1 MSDGDKTFYRAA
13 IFTAIPLEYQAVCA
27 HLTNLQEER
36 TTLETLCERGEF
48 LANNRKWEVMIIQ
61 TGVGTAQAAAKTVYF
76 IERFKPQV
84 VIFVGI
90 AGGIKDVKLGD
101 VVVASQVYNYE
112 SGRADPSFQSRPRV
126 YLPTPRI
133 HQRATAAAQKKDWH
147 RRLKESLSEPHK
159 EPDVFIAPIA
169 SGNQVVASAEAAVLQ
184 LVHSHFNDAAA
195 IEMEGFGFLTA
206 AHLYR
211 EIEALVIRGISD
223 LIDNKNETDK
233 QQFQQIAA
241 KRASA
246 FAFDVLANLEIKQQS
261 IPEKQPAETGSEEDY
276 PNQSIPEKQP
286 SGTDPEAKDPKLSLL
301 EEFNS
306 SLSGHIDNVKKIRDL
321 LNKRVAFSSE
331 QHKNA
336 MKGLDDIEK
345 YIEILLDTESPS
357 IMISRRMMLAA
368 MQKHIHDLKLELEK
382 CHHTS
387 QVIKSSQSRRAKN
400 NEYDRAIELCDALL
414 EEDLKQWPR

>member
-1 MSDGDKTFYRAA
+1 MSDGDKTSYRAA
-13 IFTAIPLEYQAVCA
+13 IFTAILLEYQTVCA
-27 HLTNLQEER
+27 HLTNLREER
-36 TTLETLCERGEF
+36 TTLETLCARGEF

-101 VVVASQVYNYE
+101 VVIASQVYNYE

-126 YLPTPRI
+126 YLPTPQI
-133 HQRATAAAQKKDWH
+133 HQRAAAAAQKKDWH
-147 RRLKESLSEPHK
+147 RRLKERLSEPHK

-169 SGNQVVASAEAAVLQ
+169 SGNQVVASTGAAVLQ

-233 QQFQQIAA
+233 QQFQQMAA
-241 KRASA
+241 DRASA
-246 FAFDVLANLEIKQQS
+246 FAFEVLANLDVVEQAVPTRKTTIVSEQQTDNTY
-261 IPEKQPAETGSEEDY
+261 PQETGQEEE
-276 PNQSIPEKQP
+276 NQTS
-286 SGTDPEAKDPKLSLL
+286 SLL
-301 EEFNS
+301 EEFNNR
-306 SLSGHIDNVKKIRDL
+306 LPDFIEKVKKIRDS
-321 LNKRVAFSSE
+321 LNRGTDFSAD

-336 MKGLDDIEK
+336 LEGLNDIESHIK
-345 YIEILLDTESPS
+345 RLLDAASPS
-357 IMISRRMMLAA
+357 IMTAKKMMLVA

-382 CHHTS
+382 RHHTP
-387 QVIKSSQSRRAKN
+387 QMTRSSQSRRTKN
-400 NEYDRAIELCDALL
+400 NEYDRAIELCDTLL
-414 EEDLKQWPR
+414 EEDFKQWPR